1 MRVVSQ
7 LSIFLEN
14 RPGAFARV
22 CAEFARRGVNMHAVM
37 VEDAVDHAVIRMVV
51 DKVKKAKDILED
63 HGAISMENEILAVDM
78 ANRPGE
84 FVKVAQKLA
93 KAMINMDYAY
103 GSAPTGAK
111 GKVTLYVRVSDP
123 NAALRVLQG
132 K

>member
-22 CAEFARRGVNMHAVM
+22 CAEFAKRGVNMQAVM

-78 ANRPGE
+78 SNRPGE

-103 GSAPTGAK
+103 GSAPAGAK
-111 GKVTLYVRVSDP
+111 GKVTLFVRVPDP
-123 NAALRVLQG
+123 NA
-132 K
+132 

>member
-1 MRVVSQ
+1 MRVISQ

-22 CAEFARRGVNMHAVM
+22 CAEFARRGVNMQAVM

-51 DKVKKAKDILED
+51 DKVTKAKDILED

-78 ANRPGE
+78 PNRPGE
-84 FVKVAQKLA
+84 FVKVAQKLS

-103 GSAPTGAK
+103 GSAPTGTK
-111 GKVTLYVRVSDP
+111 GRVTLYVRVSDP
-123 NAALRVLQG
+123 VATLKVLKG
-132 K
+132 

>member
-1 MRVVSQ
+1 MRVISQ

-22 CAEFARRGVNMHAVM
+22 CAEFARRGVNMQAVM
-37 VEDAVDHAVIRMVV
+37 VEDAVDRAVIRMGV

-78 ANRPGE
+78 PNRPGE

-103 GSAPTGAK
+103 GSAPTGTK
-111 GKVTLYVRVSDP
+111 GRVTLYVRVSDP
-123 NAALRVLQG
+123 VATLKVLKG
-132 K
+132 

>member
-1 MRVVSQ
+1 MRVISQ

-22 CAEFARRGVNMHAVM
+22 CAEFARRGVNMQAVM

-78 ANRPGE
+78 PNRPGE

-103 GSAPTGAK
+103 GSAPTGTK
-111 GKVTLYVRVSDP
+111 GRVTLYVRVSDP
-123 NAALRVLQG
+123 VATLKVLKG
-132 K
+132 